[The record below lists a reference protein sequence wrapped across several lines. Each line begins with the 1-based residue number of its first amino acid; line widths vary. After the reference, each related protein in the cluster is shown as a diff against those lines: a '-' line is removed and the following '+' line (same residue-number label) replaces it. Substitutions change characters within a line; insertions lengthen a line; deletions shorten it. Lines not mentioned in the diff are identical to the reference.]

1 MIFSSLV
8 FLFYFLPIS
17 LTAYYLCP
25 KVAKNWILTT
35 ISLVFYAWGGM
46 GHFALLFGSIIVNY
60 LFVQAIRK
68 TDQHAKKWLV
78 IGIVFNLLI
87 LLFFKYRNFFLGI
100 VLPSDEITKLVL
112 PVGISFYTFH
122 QLSMLVDIYKDRTLP
137 KPSFGNTLLYITLF
151 PQLVAGPIVRY
162 NFIAQQLVS
171 RKETSERFYRG
182 IQLFIKGLAKKVILA
197 NTLALLANSIIDS
210 NPDYLTSSAAW
221 LGAIAYTLQIYYDFS
236 GYTDMALGLGH
247 LFGFELPENFN
258 LPYTSKSIKEF
269 WRKWHI
275 SLSTWFRD
283 YVYIPLGGSKN
294 GNSRTYFNL
303 LVVFLLT
310 GFWHGASWSFVFWGM
325 FHGTFLLIEK
335 LGFDKIV
342 SRIPS
347 FFSWMYTILIVLIG
361 WVFFRIVEF
370 STAWNYVLEL
380 FSFDTSGK
388 SFYKYLNSELSFFLI
403 LGIIFS
409 VFSWSFLKRY
419 IDPESMLTQFLKNIL
434 LLMLFFYCVLKL
446 TNSSYNPFIYFN
458 F

>member
-25 KVAKNWILTT
+25 KIAKNWILTL

-87 LLFFKYRNFFLGI
+87 LLFFKYRNFFLDI
-100 VLPSDEITKLVL
+100 VLPTDEITKLVL

-236 GYTDMALGLGH
+236 GYTDMALGLGL

-258 LPYTSKSIKEF
+258 LPYTAKSIKEF

-325 FHGTFLLIEK
+325 FHGTFLLVEK

-347 FFSWMYTILIVLIG
+347 FFSWMYTMLIVLIG

-388 SFYKYLNSELSFFLI
+388 SFYKYLNSELSFFLV
-403 LGIIFS
+403 LGILFS

-419 IDPESMLTQFLKNIL
+419 IKPESMLIQFLKNIL
-434 LLMLFFYCVLKL
+434 LLILFFYCVLKL